1 MSYLPLKFYL
11 FLKSRHYF
19 MLFIFICK
27 HLNTYLVFNLCI
39 SQKVKG
45 AKMENLKTN
54 ISTFFHI
61 CISFT
66 FKTKINQGIFL
77 SKRVCRQPSVCAF
90 ERFLRHWKKG
100 FHGQNFLP
108 TLLQKFFFSLKYFNT
123 HQQACLI
130 LCFLYC

>member
-19 MLFIFICK
+19 MLFMFICK

-54 ISTFFHI
+54 ISTYFHI

-77 SKRVCRQPSVCAF
+77 SKHVCRQPSVCAF
-90 ERFLRHWKKG
+90 ERFLRHLKKR
-100 FHGQNFLP
+100 FSRTEFFTNFIAK
-108 TLLQKFFFSLKYFNT
+108 KFFQLE
-123 HQQACLI
+123 I
-130 LCFLYC
+130 L